1 MSNITISTNFNPK
14 TIKANTTSEISM
26 DIMIKLM
33 DEKNSYW
40 CESDIE
46 IEEPLSLAPHKRLS
60 KGRRRMGI
68 IKSGSDISQKIN
80 IYSDSTNFP
89 NEYNLKVITYVY
101 GEDGTI
107 VERIE
112 TPTTLSCE

>member
-1 MSNITISTNFNPK
+1 MSNIKISTTFNP
-14 TIKANTTSEISM
+14 TIIKANTMSEVSM
-26 DIMIKLM
+26 NLIIKSS
-33 DEKNSYW
+33 DEDTIYW

-60 KGRRRMGI
+60 KGRRRIGI
-68 IKSGSDISQKIN
+68 IRSHSEISQKVN

-89 NEYNLKVITYVY
+89 NGYNIKIITYVY
-101 GEDGTI
+101 GVDGTI

-112 TPTTLSCE
+112 TPTTLTCE